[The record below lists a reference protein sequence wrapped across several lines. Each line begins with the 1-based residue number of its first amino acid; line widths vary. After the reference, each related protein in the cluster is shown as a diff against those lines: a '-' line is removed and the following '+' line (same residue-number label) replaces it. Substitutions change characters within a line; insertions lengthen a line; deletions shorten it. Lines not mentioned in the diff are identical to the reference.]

1 MRQKSIGLYLKEL
14 RVAKGLTQKDL
25 AEKIA
30 VPNRTVWKWECGIDC
45 PEYTT
50 LPLLAEALETSVEE
64 LLQHVESKS
73 DKNFTNEKP
82 TGKKLSILKA
92 ERGKVF
98 FVASAILSTAFFFM
112 LMIIN
117 TVLNLN
123 SGLSGVLDILQ
134 PLTIV
139 WLATTGIIGFIP
151 WLFFYLVDKYRLAVN

>member
-1 MRQKSIGLYLKEL
+1 MREKPVGLYIKKL

-30 VPNRTVWKWECGIDC
+30 VPNQAVWKWERGIDY
-45 PEYTT
+45 PEDTT
-50 LPLLAEALETSVEE
+50 LPLLSEALETSVEE
-64 LLQHVESKS
+64 LLQRVESKS
-73 DKNFTNEKP
+73 DKNFTKEKP

-117 TVLNLN
+117 IVLNLN

-134 PLTIV
+134 PLTIA
-139 WLATTGIIGFIP
+139 WLAATGIIGFIP
-151 WLFFYLVDKYRLAVN
+151 WLFYYLVDKYRLAIN

>member
-1 MRQKSIGLYLKEL
+1 MREKPIGLCIKKL

-30 VPNRTVWKWECGIDC
+30 VPNRAVWKWERGIDY
-45 PEYTT
+45 PEDTT

-64 LLQHVESKS
+64 LLQRVESKS

-98 FVASAILSTAFFFM
+98 FVASAILSTAFFSC
-112 LMIIN
+112 L
-117 TVLNLN
+117 
-123 SGLSGVLDILQ
+123 
-134 PLTIV
+134 
-139 WLATTGIIGFIP
+139 
-151 WLFFYLVDKYRLAVN
+151 

>member
-1 MRQKSIGLYLKEL
+1 MWEKPIGLYIKEQ
-14 RVAKGLTQKDL
+14 RIAKGLTQKDL

-30 VPNRTVWKWECGIDC
+30 VPSRAVWKWERGIDC
-45 PEYTT
+45 PEDTT

-64 LLQHVESKS
+64 LLQHLERKS
-73 DKNFTNEKP
+73 DKNFTNEKS

-98 FVASAILSTAFFFM
+98 FVASAVLSTAFFLI

-151 WLFFYLVDKYRLAVN
+151 WLFFYLIDKYRLAVN